1 MIGNADTSQN
11 TKTLSPVVNGRTS
24 NHLQEPFGAGFFWIA
39 ENILRRAFFIVLEYE
54 RRLFIF
60 NLTDDSFLKELYGH
74 SLMRRRELNMVGVL
88 LIYLANFLPF
98 PLAIE
103 R

>member
-1 MIGNADTSQN
+1 MIGNADTSN
-11 TKTLSPVVNGRTS
+11 NHKKLAPVANGRTS

-60 NLTDDSFLKELYGH
+60 NLTEDSFLKELYGH